1 VGAVQDDSAWEAA
14 RAAHCDAFVAARAAD
29 DAGAMAEAALGLA
42 SLQRFGGPGGR
53 TPALLHEAYL
63 AADSPA
69 TRARL
74 AAALARSWVYGN
86 DAARG
91 ATFAVEAVELAEQTR
106 DPTVL
111 ADALDGQ
118 LATSWGPDDLSERLR
133 ITARLQDVAA
143 HVDDVRTR
151 MDAHLW
157 RLSTAL
163 ETLDVTGMHRQLSAL
178 DLLAGETGSPLV
190 RYFAMTRRAMH
201 ATLVDDLDRACE
213 LAEAAYALGTEIRV
227 PDALAVYHEQRAEI
241 ARHADDVGFLAG
253 EAALAED
260 YAVMHGV
267 ESVMAEAAV
276 LALQAGDTERA
287 SRLVAQ
293 VAGGGFG
300 QVPYDVDWLLT
311 VSKTTEAAA
320 ELGYADIA
328 RAGMTL
334 MAPYAGRCVLNAG
347 AVVCVGVVEDY
358 LWRAA
363 VVSADPRADD
373 WRAAAGA
380 AYRRLS
386 APWWLR
392 RVSPPHDVRR
402 GTPVAAPRPASR
414 HTVEMRRLPGQTVWS
429 VGPAGEAR
437 LLPDMKGLHYLRALL
452 QRPCAEITALEMSAM
467 AAGHGPAVAEPD
479 AGEPLDRRALTAY
492 RNRLREIDE
501 ELDEAQ
507 SWNDPARA
515 ERIEAEREALLRE
528 LAGATGLG
536 GRARTMGGTAER
548 ARVAVRK
555 AIAAAL
561 DRIHAE
567 DPSTARLLRR
577 TVHTGSACRYAP
589 DPDTPVD
596 WLL

>member
-1 VGAVQDDSAWEAA
+1 
-14 RAAHCDAFVAARAAD
+14 
-29 DAGAMAEAALGLA
+29 
-42 SLQRFGGPGGR
+42 
-53 TPALLHEAYL
+53 LHEAYL
-63 AADSPA
+63 AAGDSAA

-91 ATFAVEAVELAEQTR
+91 ATFAVEAVELAEQAN
-106 DPTVL
+106 DPAVL
-111 ADALDGQ
+111 ADALDAH
-118 LATSWGPDDLSERLR
+118 LAVSWGPDDLPERLR

-157 RLSTAL
+157 RLTTAL

-190 RYFAMTRRAMH
+190 RYFAMTRQAMR
-201 ATLVDDLDRACE
+201 ATLIDDLDRARE
-213 LAEAAYALGTEIRV
+213 LAEAAYALGTDISV
-227 PDALAVYHEQRAEI
+227 PDALAVYHEQLAEI
-241 ARHADDVGFLAG
+241 ARHAGDVGFLAG
-253 EAALAED
+253 EAVLGEE
-260 YAVMHGV
+260 YGVQHGI

-276 LALQAGDTERA
+276 LAFQAGDTERA
-287 SRLVAQ
+287 SRLVVQ
-293 VAGGGFG
+293 VAGGGFYH
-300 QVPYDVDWLLT
+300 VPYDVDWLLT

-320 ELGYADIA
+320 GLGYTDIA

-334 MAPYAGRCVLNAG
+334 MAPYAGRCVVNAG

-363 VVSADPRADD
+363 VVCGDARADD
-373 WRAAAGA
+373 WRAAAQA
-380 AYRRLS
+380 AYRRLD

-392 RVSPPHDVRR
+392 RVSAPPDLPH
-402 GTPVAAPRPASR
+402 GAPPAAPRPAARRS
-414 HTVEMRRLPGQTVWS
+414 VELRRLPGQAVWA
-429 VGPAGEAR
+429 VGPAGDAR

-452 QRPCAEITALEMSAM
+452 QRPEAEVSALELSAM
-467 AAGHGPAVAEPD
+467 VARHGAPMAEPD
-479 AGEPLDRRALTAY
+479 AGERLDRRALTAY
-492 RNRLREIDE
+492 RTRLREIDE

-507 SWNDPARA
+507 SWNDRARA

-536 GRARTMGGTAER
+536 GRVRTMGGAAER

-561 DRIHAE
+561 DRVAAE
-567 DPSTARLLRR
+567 DPGTARLLRR
-577 TVHTGSACRYAP
+577 TVHTGSVCRYEP
-589 DPDTPVD
+589 DQDTPVD